1 MHSPEDQEIVD
12 RFVAARLP
20 STLID
25 TLLAF
30 LEKVHYPLAVR
41 SSSLLEDSQYQPF
54 SGVYETFMLG
64 NQHEDLQARLDQLM
78 EAIKRVYASTFS
90 HHAKTYVRA
99 TPYRLEEEKMAVLIQ
114 QVVGARYGHRYYP
127 DFSGVV
133 RSRNF
138 YPLPPVTVR
147 DGFAAVA
154 LGLGRA
160 VVGGGKCLTFCPR
173 YPRNLVQF
181 SSVED
186 ILANSQTEFWALEM
200 DHHEQKTNPS
210 DELREIAFGIPQ
222 AEVDGTLQHLAST
235 YSLDN
240 HAVYD
245 GLSRKGARIVS
256 FAPILKYGMFPL
268 PAILE
273 ELMKM
278 GEDGLGRPVEIEF
291 AVRLAKSDG
300 EASDFGF
307 LQMRPLV
314 LSREGEDLCVGVA
327 DRETLLCQSTQVLG
341 HGRLATLRDAVVVDF
356 HRFERGHSHEVA
368 RSVAECNARLTE
380 SATPYLLIGVG
391 RWGSNEPWLGIPV
404 AWDQISGARVI
415 VESGFRD
422 FRVTPSQ
429 GSHFFQNLMAFQ
441 IGYFTVNPDAGE
453 GFIDW
458 QWLKAQPALYE
469 DGCVRHLRFGAPV
482 SVIMNAKTSE
492 GLIFKPEGK

>member
-1 MHSPEDQEIVD
+1 
-12 RFVAARLP
+12 
-20 STLID
+20 
-25 TLLAF
+25 
-30 LEKVHYPLAVR
+30 
-41 SSSLLEDSQYQPF
+41 
-54 SGVYETFMLG
+54 
-64 NQHEDLQARLDQLM
+64 
-78 EAIKRVYASTFS
+78 
-90 HHAKTYVRA
+90 
-99 TPYRLEEEKMAVLIQ
+99 
-114 QVVGARYGHRYYP
+114 
-127 DFSGVV
+127 
-133 RSRNF
+133 
-138 YPLPPVTVR
+138 
-147 DGFAAVA
+147 
-154 LGLGRA
+154 
-160 VVGGGKCLTFCPR
+160 
-173 YPRNLVQF
+173 
-181 SSVED
+181 
-186 ILANSQTEFWALEM
+186 
-200 DHHEQKTNPS
+200 
-210 DELREIAFGIPQ
+210 
-222 AEVDGTLQHLAST
+222 
-235 YSLDN
+235 
-240 HAVYD
+240 
-245 GLSRKGARIVS
+245 
-256 FAPILKYGMFPL
+256 
-268 PAILE
+268 
-273 ELMKM
+273 
-278 GEDGLGRPVEIEF
+278 
-291 AVRLAKSDG
+291 
-300 EASDFGF
+300 
-307 LQMRPLV
+307 MRPLV